1 METLTADELMAK
13 LFKPTEHEIDADKA
27 YEYEQGQIE
36 ARAQGCMLGT
46 WKEGQ

>member
-1 METLTADELMAK
+1 MEMLTDEELMAK
-13 LFKPTEHEIDADKA
+13 LFELTEHEIDADKA
-27 YEYEQGQIE
+27 YEIEQGQRE